1 MQMRLC
7 EVCSQRVS
15 VHGDSYGSHFY
26 LPMERRA
33 IVQEIAEALK
43 RLSTDPNI
51 QILTATDAIIHASK
65 LIMVDRTVSQPEN
78 AL

>member
-15 VHGDSYGSHFY
+15 VHNDGYGTHFY

-33 IVQEIAEALK
+33 IVREIAEALK

-51 QILTATDAIIHASK
+51 QHLTATDALIHASK
-65 LIMVDRTVSQPEN
+65 LITVDRPASHQET

>member
-1 MQMRLC
+1 MQVRLC
-7 EVCSQRVS
+7 EVCCQRVS
-15 VHGDSYGSHFY
+15 VHNDGYGTHFY

-33 IVQEIAEALK
+33 IVREIAETLK

-51 QILTATDAIIHASK
+51 QHLTATDALIHASR
-65 LIMVDRTVSQPEN
+65 LITVDPSASNPEK

>member
-1 MQMRLC
+1 MQVRLC
-7 EVCSQRVS
+7 EVCCQRVS
-15 VHGDSYGSHFY
+15 VHNDGYGTHFY

-51 QILTATDAIIHASK
+51 QRLTATYALLHASK
-65 LIMVDRTVSQPEN
+65 LITVDQPASNPEKV
-78 AL
+78 L